1 MTNNI
6 LWMPYAVVPRQWID
20 KLIQIGVLQASR
32 RHDARAVENALL
44 VLRQRSRKILD
55 IEEEPSPAK

>member
-1 MTNNI
+1 MTDNI

-20 KLIQIGVLQASR
+20 RLIQTGVLQASR

-55 IEEEPSPAK
+55 IDEEPSPAK

>member
-1 MTNNI
+1 MTDNI
-6 LWMPYAVVPRQWID
+6 LRMPYAVVPREWID
-20 KLIQIGVLQASR
+20 KLIQNGVLRASR

-55 IEEEPSPAK
+55 IDEAPPPAK